1 MVKSVVV
8 DCDQVLLDIA
18 IQWFYWLEDRYEYD
32 TGFCALW
39 KNGAGRNGQLPYDL
53 TKLFRIPPEDNPFD
67 FWKSNTL
74 YTGMKPNEGAVEVLK
89 EIKEAGYEIYVASRC
104 TGSHSSSKCDWINKH
119 FPFIDGILLTGKRLK
134 EKQYVARNADF
145 FIDDSLS
152 QVNVIEKPTQRIW
165 FRTNYIQED
174 VESKGIDSDIKHALN
189 WYQVKDI
196 ILGGN

>member
-1 MVKSVVV
+1 MAKSIVV
-8 DCDQVLLDIA
+8 DCDGVLIDIGM
-18 IQWFYWLEDRYEYD
+18 QWYYWLEDRYEYN

-39 KNGAGRNGQLPYDL
+39 KNGLGRGGKLPYDI
-53 TKLFRIPPEDNPFD
+53 TKLFKIPPDDDAFA

-74 YTGMKPNEGAVEVLK
+74 YSGMKPKESSVEVLQQ
-89 EIKEAGYEIYVASRC
+89 IKEARYEIYVASRV
-104 TGSHSSSKCDWINKH
+104 TGSHAKSKCEWVNKY

-145 FIDDSLS
+145 FIDDSLN
-152 QVNVIEKPTQRIW
+152 QLNVIEPPTQRIW

-174 VESKGIDSDIKHALN
+174 VESKGVDSDIKHVLN

-196 ILGGN
+196 IFRQG